1 MLALSR
7 LVTAILAS
15 MMSKTDLLTLL
26 SAVEEKTSS
35 HGTFENKLAVIKV
48 IDLRSIL
55 EAMGKTDW

>member
-1 MLALSR
+1 
-7 LVTAILAS
+7 

-26 SAVEEKTSS
+26 SAVEKNTSS

-55 EAMGKTDW
+55 EAMSKTDW